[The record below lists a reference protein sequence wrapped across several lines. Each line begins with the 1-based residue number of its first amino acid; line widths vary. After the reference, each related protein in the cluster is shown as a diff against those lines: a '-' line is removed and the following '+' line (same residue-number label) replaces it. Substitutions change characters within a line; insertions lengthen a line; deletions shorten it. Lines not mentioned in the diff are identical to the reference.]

1 MQKPEIWLPLRVL
14 YCDQCWLVQTQDF
27 AAADSLFTSD
37 YAYFSSMSASWLDHA
52 ARYAEQMTARFRLG
66 KDSMV
71 VEIASNDGYLL
82 KNFQTASIP
91 CLGIEPTAAVATEAR
106 NLGIETREI
115 FFGVETAQ
123 KLAAEGI
130 SAKLMAANNVLAHV
144 PDINDF
150 VGGFKILLAAD
161 GVATFEFP
169 HLLNLVRLNQFDTI
183 YHEHFSYL
191 SLLSVA
197 RIMQHQGLEVFDVER
212 LPTHGGSLRV
222 FVQHAGGPQQASDAV
237 QALLDEET
245 GAGMD
250 RPAFYEGFH
259 FVTGTLILTATG
271 ERPVETLEAGD
282 LVVTRDNGLQPLRW
296 VGRKEIAAGADMQ
309 IDFRPV
315 CIPAH
320 SFGAGKP
327 AQDLYVSPRH
337 RIMVADYH
345 CNLLFGTPEVLTAAK
360 HLTGSKAFLSDR
372 TCGFA
377 YFHLLFD
384 QHQIVYSNGLPTESF
399 HPGHVGLDAFDAPVR
414 EELFALYPDLRVAPN
429 TYDNIVRMEIR
440 RFEATLLF
448 QAS

>member
-1 MQKPEIWLPLRVL
+1 MAPTSDRNFPAGSGPAEAAQSATQNQPLCRHCATPLTNTFVDLGSAPPSNAYLAPEDLQKPEIWLPLRVL
-14 YCDQCWLVQTQDF
+14 YCDHCWLVQTQDF

-52 ARYAEQMTARFRLG
+52 AHYAEQMTARFGLG

-71 VEIASNDGYLL
+71 VEVASNDGYLL
-82 KNFQTASIP
+82 RNFQAAGIP
-91 CLGIEPTAAVATEAR
+91 CLGIEPTAAVADQAR
-106 NLGIETREI
+106 KLGIETREV
-115 FFGVETAQ
+115 FFGVKTAQ

-197 RIMQHQGLEVFDVER
+197 RIMQHQGLEVFDVEK
-212 LPTHGGSLRV
+212 LTTHGGSLRV

-250 RPAFYEGFH
+250 SPAFYEGFQGTVEGMKDALLSFLIDAKAAGKTVAAYGAAAKGNTFLNFAGVRPDLVRFVVDRSPGKQGRYMPGSRIPIVSEAH
-259 FVTGTLILTATG
+259 LLDHLPDYLLILPWNISDEIHEQLASLRDQGIKFVTA
-271 ERPVETLEAGD
+271 V
-282 LVVTRDNGLQPLRW
+282 
-296 VGRKEIAAGADMQ
+296 
-309 IDFRPV
+309 
-315 CIPAH
+315 
-320 SFGAGKP
+320 
-327 AQDLYVSPRH
+327 
-337 RIMVADYH
+337 
-345 CNLLFGTPEVLTAAK
+345 PELK
-360 HLTGSKAFLSDR
+360 
-372 TCGFA
+372 
-377 YFHLLFD
+377 
-384 QHQIVYSNGLPTESF
+384 
-399 HPGHVGLDAFDAPVR
+399 VR
-414 EELFALYPDLRVAPN
+414 
-429 TYDNIVRMEIR
+429 
-440 RFEATLLF
+440 
-448 QAS
+448 

>member
-52 ARYAEQMTARFRLG
+52 ARYAEQMTARFGLG

-82 KNFQTASIP
+82 RNFQAAGIP
-91 CLGIEPTAAVATEAR
+91 CLGIEPTAAVADQAR
-106 NLGIETREI
+106 KLGIETREI
-115 FFGVETAQ
+115 FFGVKTAQ
-123 KLAAEGI
+123 KLASEGI

-197 RIMQHQGLEVFDVER
+197 RIMQHQGLEVFDVEK
-212 LPTHGGSLRV
+212 LTTHGGSLRV
-222 FVQHAGGPQQASDAV
+222 FVQHAGGPQQTSDTV

-250 RPAFYEGFH
+250 TPAFYAGFQNTVEGMKDALLSF
-259 FVTGTLILTATG
+259 LIDAKKAGKTVAAYGAAAKGNTFLNFAG
-271 ERPVETLEAGD
+271 VRPD
-282 LVVTRDNGLQPLRW
+282 LVRFVVDRSPGKQGRYMPGSRIPIISEDSIRETRPDYVMILPWNLRD
-296 VGRKEIAAGADMQ
+296 E
-309 IDFRPV
+309 
-315 CIPAH
+315 
-320 SFGAGKP
+320 
-327 AQDLYVSPRH
+327 
-337 RIMVADYH
+337 
-345 CNLLFGTPEVLTAAK
+345 
-360 HLTGSKAFLSDR
+360 LSDQL
-372 TCGFA
+372 A
-377 YFHLLFD
+377 YIRDWQGQF
-384 QHQIVYSNGLPTESF
+384 V
-399 HPGHVGLDAFDAPVR
+399 
-414 EELFALYPDLRVAPN
+414 VAVPKLE
-429 TYDNIVRMEIR
+429 V
-440 RFEATLLF
+440 F
-448 QAS
+448 